1 MTELF
6 YGEVFR
12 KLKEQKINYLVV
24 GGIAVALHGAPRF
37 TADADLALQLVPDN
51 IERFLLALKQLGYE
65 PKVPI
70 NAKDFADPDKRASW
84 IKDKGMTVFSFWNT
98 NDPLKLIDVF
108 VANPIDFQE
117 MANEKLVKTAAGIE
131 IPIPSLRHLIE
142 LKRIAGRPQDLRDIE
157 LLEKIHG
164 KDKTQ

>member
-37 TADADLALQLVPDN
+37 TADADFALQLVPDN
-51 IERFLLALKQLGYE
+51 IERFLRALKQLGYE
-65 PKVPI
+65 PKVPV
-70 NAKDFADPDKRASW
+70 NAQDLADPKKRAGW
-84 IKDKGMTVFSFWNT
+84 IKDKGMTVLSFWNT

-117 MANEKLVKTAAGIE
+117 MANEQLVKTAAGIE
-131 IPIPSLRHLIE
+131 IPIPSLRHLIK
-142 LKRIAGRPQDLRDIE
+142 LKMIAGRPQDLRDIE
-157 LLEKIHG
+157 LLEKLNG
-164 KDKTQ
+164 KD